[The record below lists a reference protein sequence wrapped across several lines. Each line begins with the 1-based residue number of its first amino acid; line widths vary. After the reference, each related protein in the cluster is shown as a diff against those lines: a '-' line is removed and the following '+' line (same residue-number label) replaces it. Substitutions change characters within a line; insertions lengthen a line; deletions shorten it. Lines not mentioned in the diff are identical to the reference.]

1 MWHAPIPP
9 SGIRR
14 ERSLRSLKVHPRPRT
29 PSKISSDV
37 PGDYM
42 QYYREGMLA
51 MPCSLRLA
59 IRSHD
64 ASTRK

>member
-37 PGDYM
+37 PGDYSITVK
-42 QYYREGMLA
+42 G
-51 MPCSLRLA
+51 CSLCRARL
-59 IRSHD
+59 D
-64 ASTRK
+64 